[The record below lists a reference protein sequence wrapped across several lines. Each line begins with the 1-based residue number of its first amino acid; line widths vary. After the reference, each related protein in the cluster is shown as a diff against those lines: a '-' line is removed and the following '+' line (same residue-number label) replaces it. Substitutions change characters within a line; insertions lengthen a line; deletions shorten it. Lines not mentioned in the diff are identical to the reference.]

1 MEAPSTIK
9 GTRSVQPDLT
19 QQRKHSTEWEACGR
33 GRIRR
38 HVRPPTNTGR
48 HLQPAPRRYL
58 GRGFG
63 RGLWCPIREQMII
76 GSERFSKRYQSP
88 SRLVW
93 VASAS
98 HLFQADRS
106 RELSIP
112 LSSVHS
118 AFVLAKP
125 RNNFSFISRKAKG
138 RPSCT
143 ASGACPGPIQ
153 ARSLD
158 ESSLSEMRNSGCK
171 GFGEDPFV
179 PYRRS

>member
-88 SRLVW
+88 SRLVSFALQ
-93 VASAS
+93 VIFSKRTAAENCPFHCPLCTLRLFSQSLATIFRSYRGRQREGLPAQPPVHVQAQSRLVPSTS
-98 HLFQADRS
+98 HHF
-106 RELSIP
+106 P
-112 LSSVHS
+112 
-118 AFVLAKP
+118 K
-125 RNNFSFISRKAKG
+125 
-138 RPSCT
+138 
-143 ASGACPGPIQ
+143 
-153 ARSLD
+153 
-158 ESSLSEMRNSGCK
+158 
-171 GFGEDPFV
+171 
-179 PYRRS
+179 